1 MHKYPRALV
10 AADIL
15 QSGLLARPCSV
26 SRPPGYHGRV
36 EHGAERVLS
45 EVEELGVRFVRLWF
59 TDVLGFLKSF
69 AIPSEELRKAFTEG
83 VGFDGSSI
91 QGFARLEES
100 DMLARPDP
108 GSFRVLPWPRDDPV
122 ARMLCDIAY
131 PDGSPFEGD
140 PRWVLRRNL
149 DRAAEMGFSFTAAP
163 EVEFF
168 LSRSS
173 ERFEPLD
180 RGGYFDL
187 TSAEVAERLEAGIAA
202 ALEELG
208 VGVEMLHHEG
218 APGQH
223 EVDLVSGDALGIAD
237 GLMSVR
243 LAVKEVAQELGLY
256 ASFMPKPA
264 EGIEGSGMHLHLRLL
279 EGERNGFFDP
289 TDEAG
294 LSKVGRSFVA
304 GLLEHAASITAVT
317 NQWVNSYKRL
327 VPGYEAPV
335 YVCWARRNR
344 SALVRVPMYKPGK
357 EGATRIEFRSP
368 DPACNPYLAFALV
381 LTAGLKGI
389 EEGYELPPETTMNLY
404 ELSEEERLAEGIGL
418 LPASLSDA
426 VAEMERSELVAEALG
441 EHVFEWFI
449 RNKRAEWQEY
459 KTQVSQ
465 FELDRYLQRL

>member
-1 MHKYPRALV
+1 V
-10 AADIL
+10 
-15 QSGLLARPCSV
+15 Q
-26 SRPPGYHGRV
+26 PGAG
-36 EHGAERVLS
+36 RVLS
-45 EVEELGVRFVRLWF
+45 EVEERGIRFVRLWF

-91 QGFARLEES
+91 EGFARLEEA
-100 DMLARPDP
+100 DMLASPDP

-149 DRAAEMGFSFTAAP
+149 DRATEMGFSFAVAP

-187 TSAEVAERLEAGIAA
+187 TSAEVAERLEAGTAV
-202 ALEELG
+202 ALEQLG

-223 EVDLVSGDALGIAD
+223 EIDLVSDDALAIAD

-264 EGIEGSGMHLHLRLL
+264 EGIEGSGMHVHLRLM
-279 EGERNGFFDP
+279 EGERNAFFEA
-289 TDEAG
+289 TDEVA

-304 GLLEHAASITAVT
+304 GLMEHAASLTAVT

-327 VPGYEAPV
+327 VPGFEAPAFV
-335 YVCWARRNR
+335 TWARRNR
-344 SALVRVPMYKPGK
+344 SALARVPADRPSD
-357 EGATRIEFRSP
+357 ERASRIEYRSP
-368 DPACNPYLAFALV
+368 DPACNPYLAFAVILA
-381 LTAGLKGI
+381 AGLDGVRRELTPPRESTENPGELGEDERRAAGI
-389 EEGYELPPETTMNLY
+389 SALPD
-404 ELSEEERLAEGIGL
+404 
-418 LPASLSDA
+418 SLHDA
-426 VAEMERSELVAEALG
+426 IRVMERSELVAEALG

-449 RNKRAEWQEY
+449 RNKRAEWDAY
-459 KTQVSQ
+459 RAQVTPLEASQ
-465 FELDRYLQRL
+465 SFPLL